1 MTTLV
6 ALGARF
12 FDAGGDAACRVD
24 GQIVPLRTGVGVVMP
39 CPCGGLSSC
48 VGPLAVPF
56 ANPVDGGG
64 FLDTAGLQRSGDTL
78 ETLSVTGVIQRIGG
92 CGWHGSI
99 EAGSVVTRE

>member
-24 GQIVPLRTGVGVVMP
+24 GQVEPFRAGVGIVLP

-48 VGPLAVPF
+48 TGPLQISF
-56 ANPVDGGG
+56 ANPLDGGG
-64 FLDTAGLQRSGDTL
+64 FLDIAGHQRSGDTL
-78 ETLSVTGVIQRIGG
+78 ETLSIAGQVQRIGG
-92 CGWHGSI
+92 CGWWGSI
-99 EAGSVVTRE
+99 ESGSVVTRE